1 MMALTATAT
10 VSLREE
16 ASTILGMRA
25 PMVVAVSPSKS
36 NVTYVV
42 KSYDSIKEA
51 FATLQNGLM
60 KQ

>member
-16 ASTILGMRA
+16 VSTILGMRA
-25 PMVVAVSPSKS
+25 PRVVAVSPSKS

-42 KSYDSIKEA
+42 KSYDI
-51 FATLQNGLM
+51 M
-60 KQ
+60 YHM